1 MKRYRSGYW
10 HVNNNNVAVMSFVD
24 WLQTV
29 NRDTA
34 EPWKEYNGQYSE
46 LPVPKLLSFR
56 DVVLINNF
64 RRT

>member
-1 MKRYRSGYW
+1 
-10 HVNNNNVAVMSFVD
+10 MSFVD